1 MKKIKT
7 YNLAILQR
15 VIPSYR
21 EFLFEG
27 IGNLSNI
34 NLKVFYGS
42 DVPNTKIK
50 SSFSKIDINTCKL
63 KTITIKIFNRY
74 LLFHQNLL
82 PSLVRFKPDIIIA
95 EGESNILSYLQAL
108 IYKFLYKKIKVIH
121 WSLGAIPNKK
131 NNSFFLKFIKSNLI
145 KLFDGYIVYSTF
157 GKEQLI
163 KTYKVSPNKIFV
175 ALNISNIDRIINY
188 KFSNDFN
195 KSINI
200 NNFNKDNFTIITS
213 GNLEKSKNFE
223 LILDAFKELPNHK
236 YNLIFLGEGEN
247 KNNLKKIAK
256 KNKLHNAYFLGHVDW
271 KMLVKYYSI
280 SDLFILPGRGGMVIS
295 ESMACGLPVLLKD
308 ADGIE
313 LDLIRDN
320 ITGYY
325 FYENNP
331 LKLANRI
338 LEISENKKLLKKVS
352 INGFKLIKENYS
364 NKKFI
369 SEFKKAIIKTLND

>member
-131 NNSFFLKFIKSNLI
+131 NNSFFL
-145 KLFDGYIVYSTF
+145 
-157 GKEQLI
+157 
-163 KTYKVSPNKIFV
+163 
-175 ALNISNIDRIINY
+175 
-188 KFSNDFN
+188 
-195 KSINI
+195 
-200 NNFNKDNFTIITS
+200 
-213 GNLEKSKNFE
+213 
-223 LILDAFKELPNHK
+223 
-236 YNLIFLGEGEN
+236 
-247 KNNLKKIAK
+247 
-256 KNKLHNAYFLGHVDW
+256 
-271 KMLVKYYSI
+271 
-280 SDLFILPGRGGMVIS
+280 
-295 ESMACGLPVLLKD
+295 
-308 ADGIE
+308 
-313 LDLIRDN
+313 
-320 ITGYY
+320 
-325 FYENNP
+325 
-331 LKLANRI
+331 
-338 LEISENKKLLKKVS
+338 
-352 INGFKLIKENYS
+352 
-364 NKKFI
+364 
-369 SEFKKAIIKTLND
+369 